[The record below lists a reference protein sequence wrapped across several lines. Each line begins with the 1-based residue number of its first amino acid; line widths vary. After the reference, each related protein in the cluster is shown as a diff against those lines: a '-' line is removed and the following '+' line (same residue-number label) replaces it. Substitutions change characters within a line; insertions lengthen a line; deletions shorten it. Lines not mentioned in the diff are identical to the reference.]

1 MGTVKSEFGTHL
13 LTPPGGNIMQLDVVP
28 EALQAAS
35 AQTDALAARVTAGD
49 AAHLAICGA
58 ITPAGADLVSLKTK
72 LGLTAEAVAHD
83 VPAVQG
89 AEEVFRSAVGLSES
103 AASYTTGDM
112 LAAAAVLPIA
122 L

>member
-1 MGTVKSEFGTHL
+1 MGTAKSEFGTHL
-13 LTPPGGNIMQLDVVP
+13 LTPPGGNIMHLEVIP
-28 EALQAAS
+28 ESLAAAGAQA
-35 AQTDALAARVTAGD
+35 DALGARLMSGD
-49 AAHLAICGA
+49 AAHLSICGA
-58 ITPAGADLVSLKTK
+58 ITPAGADPVSLKTK

-89 AEEVFRSAVGLSES
+89 SEEVLRSGFGLAES
-103 AASYTTGDM
+103 AESYTTGDM